1 MTPAEIEALL
11 DPKLYV
17 GRCPEQVDRFLKE
30 IEPLIG
36 DVKRETAE
44 INL

>member
-1 MTPAEIEALL
+1 MEALL

-17 GRCPEQVDRFLKE
+17 GRCPQQVDAFLKTVD
-30 IEPLIG
+30 PLIAG
-36 DVKRETAE
+36 VKRETAE